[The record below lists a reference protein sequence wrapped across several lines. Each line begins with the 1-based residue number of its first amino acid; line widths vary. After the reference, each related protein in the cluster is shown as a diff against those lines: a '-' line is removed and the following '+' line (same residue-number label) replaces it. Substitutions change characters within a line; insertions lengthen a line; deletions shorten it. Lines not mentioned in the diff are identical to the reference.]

1 MFSWRNATFILLST
15 LVLQT
20 AILIHLYYNAV
31 FPVLDGEFPTETLL
45 LFNSYDT
52 NADGFVDIWEFEAVK
67 QRISETYAQPEGNL
81 LINDND
87 IEKTFEDL
95 KITNGEILDIKTEFT
110 PLDLTS
116 MSKFREDQTLHGDMQ
131 ALTGLR
137 RWQSVVKEET
147 GFAVE
152 KFSCFLPKRKDI
164 NLGEPWIFVAPN
176 MSRFG
181 PGLSSNRYFPPSVNT
196 NHLSLQ
202 YLLQMFH
209 PRPFLYT
216 RFPPQGAVACVRAEN
231 KKFLEIEFRLHA
243 EFQLNTLPLLPFW
256 FSPAQFSGRII
267 IAKDGSH
274 IEHFEMEVPC
284 NQSLNVDMEWLTGR
298 TDNNEDS
305 SKDASGGNVAPKKE
319 DGNAPPNMEVDIG
332 YLPKMKLK
340 SIAPSYSHADDISA
354 RPEEKDIKWEREISR
369 EEALT
374 ILEQKM
380 YPFKKVPYLS
390 FDKAYT
396 KAKEEKKLVHS
407 ILLWG
412 ALDDQSC

>member
-1 MFSWRNATFILLST
+1 MFFWRNTTFILLST
-15 LVLQT
+15 LVIQT
-20 AILIHLYYNAV
+20 AILIHLYCNAV
-31 FPVLDGEFPTETLL
+31 FPVFDGEFPAETLL
-45 LFNSYDT
+45 LFNSYDA
-52 NADGFVDIWEFEAVK
+52 NADGFIDIWEFEAVK
-67 QRISETYAQPEGNL
+67 QRISETYEQPEG
-81 LINDND
+81 NDND

-95 KITNGEILDIKTEFT
+95 KITNGEILDVKAEFT

-116 MSKFREDQTLHGDMQ
+116 MSKFKEDQTLHGDMQ

-137 RWQSVVKEET
+137 RWQSAVKEEA

-152 KFSCFLPKRKDI
+152 KLSCFLPKRKDI

-176 MSRFG
+176 MSHFG

-209 PRPFLYT
+209 HRPFLHT
-216 RFPPQGAVACVRAEN
+216 RFPPQGAVACIRAEN
-231 KKFLEIEFRLHA
+231 EKFLEIEFRLHA

-256 FSPAQFSGRII
+256 FSPAQFSGRLI

-298 TDNNEDS
+298 TDSNEDS
-305 SKDASGGNVAPKKE
+305 SKDASGGNVAPRKE

-340 SIAPSYSHADDISA
+340 SVAPSYLNADDISS
-354 RPEEKDIKWEREISR
+354 RPEELDIKWEREITH

-390 FDKAYT
+390 FGKAYT